1 MNANSLKK
9 KIYLTNIFLIDWD
22 DTLFPTTWFNNNNM
36 DINNPNTMSKH
47 CKYFKELDKTLSR
60 IINQLDMIGDIYI
73 VTNANLGWIRSCL
86 KTLDLTRNVIIEKKI
101 RIVSARDCY
110 YESYT
115 SPTQWKILTF
125 QDIFENMVNK
135 IDRILKPNTIFN
147 IISIGD
153 AMYEYIALINLDSF
167 IKSYIDKRTNKLNNI
182 SYFLKNVKFV
192 EKPDYEYLVEQ
203 LQVLEKNKDMI
214 INKMGFIDLKF
225 K

>member
-1 MNANSLKK
+1 MNSNSLKTR
-9 KIYLTNIFLIDWD
+9 IYLTNIFLIDWD

-36 DINNPNTMSKH
+36 DINNPDSMSKY
-47 CKYFKELDKTLSR
+47 CNYFKELDKTLSR
-60 IINQLDMIGDIYI
+60 ILNQLDMIGDVYI

-86 KTLDLTRNVIIEKKI
+86 KTLDMTRNIVIEKRI

-110 YESYT
+110 SNSNT

-125 QDIFENMVNK
+125 QDIFENMINK

-167 IKSYIDKRTNKLNNI
+167 IKSYIEKRSNKLNNI
-182 SYFLKNVKFV
+182 SYYLKNVKFV
-192 EKPDYEYLVEQ
+192 EKPDNEYLMEQ
-203 LQVLEKNKDMI
+203 LQVLEQNKDMI